1 MEQSEFEEMTSI
13 GQYVEKGLISGY
25 QIRQVSDRLFNI
37 DNCVSV
43 TEAVRSLVQE
53 RPLGDPTKECHVMFN
68 DKDTVLDIVSAQ
80 QGERSHG
87 PVDFTSP

>member
-1 MEQSEFEEMTSI
+1 MEQSEFEEMTAI

-53 RPLGDPTKECHVMFN
+53 RPIGDPTKEYHVMLN
-68 DKDTVLDIVSAQ
+68 DMGAVVDIVSS
-80 QGERSHG
+80 GRKGTLVCLLH
-87 PVDFTSP
+87 

>member
-1 MEQSEFEEMTSI
+1 MEQSAFEEMTNI

-53 RPLGDPTKECHVMFN
+53 RPLGDPTKECHVILIEK
-68 DKDTVLDIVSAQ
+68 DRVVDTVHKK
-80 QGERSHG
+80 RSFLLSLNG
-87 PVDFTSP
+87 KLLVE